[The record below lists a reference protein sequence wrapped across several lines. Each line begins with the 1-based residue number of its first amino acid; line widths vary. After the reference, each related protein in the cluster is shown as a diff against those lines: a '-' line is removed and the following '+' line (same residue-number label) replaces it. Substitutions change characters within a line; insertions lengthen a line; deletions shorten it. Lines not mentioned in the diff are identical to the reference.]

1 MRQVLPQEPLLLHKK
16 SMLLDQFAARFP
28 TEESCMDYFRS
39 VRERVGVTCAHC
51 KGKRHKWV
59 AYRRCFQC
67 LDCGHWTPLTVVTVM
82 EHSKLP
88 LRSWFYTTHLITS
101 IKQVLSAKEVQHQ
114 LRLAYAP
121 TWLMMMKLRDVM
133 GKRDA
138 EYMLSGEVELDE
150 VFFPTRADAELKG
163 QQLKRGAGSQKKA
176 KVLVMA
182 ESKPADDIL
191 LEYMASFVSP
201 GASDLDKKATKIG
214 DFSRKAEKMSVKKA
228 VNYIKMFA
236 LDNLQAPTV
245 DLLAN
250 WHIEK
255 HTKVVTDASSSH
267 VNFKDLFDQH
277 EVHNE
282 SGSDVDVE
290 TNVKTNLPWV
300 HLVAKE
306 CRNGIEAIHKE
317 VDRRYLQL
325 YLNEYCWKFNRRF
338 FRDSSDPKYDLFDRL
353 IKISAMY
360 TSDIKYD
367 TAAAEAYNQSDYV
380 DAWGALTDI

>member
-1 MRQVLPQEPLLLHKK
+1 MQQISHQKPVPLCKK
-16 SMLLDQFAARFP
+16 AMLLDQFATRFP
-28 TEESCMDYFRS
+28 TEDACIDYFRS
-39 VRERVGVTCAHC
+39 VRECVGVTCAHC
-51 KGKRHKWV
+51 RSKRHKWV
-59 AYRRCFQC
+59 SYRKCFQC
-67 LDCGHWTPLTVVTVM
+67 LDCGHWTPLTVGTVM
-82 EHSKLP
+82 EHSKIP
-88 LRSWFYTTHLITS
+88 LRSWFYTAHLITS

-114 LRLAYAP
+114 LRLTYPP

-138 EYMLSGEVELDE
+138 EYMLSDEVELDE
-150 VFFPTRADAELKG
+150 AFFPIKADLEQEG
-163 QQLKRGAGSQKKA
+163 QPLKRGAGSQKKA

-191 LEYMASFVSP
+191 LEYMESFVSP
-201 GASDLDKKATKIG
+201 GTSEIEKKAAKIAN
-214 DFSRKAEKMSVKKA
+214 FSRKAEKMSVGKA

-245 DLLAN
+245 DALAN

-267 VNFKDLFDQH
+267 VNFKELFDQH
-277 EVHNE
+277 EAHNE
-282 SGSDVDVE
+282 SGNGADVE
-290 TNVKTNLPWV
+290 TIVKTNLPWV

-338 FRDSSDPKYDLFDRL
+338 FRDSDDPKYDLFDRL
-353 IKISAMY
+353 IKIAAMY

-367 TAAAEAYNQSDYV
+367 AEAERAYKQSNYGSD
-380 DAWGALTDI
+380 WPGLTEI